1 MQITGTAD
9 INKAFKSM
17 ASDIKELIN
26 TRDTAYKEIDR
37 INADNDL
44 SGEGKLHKASAV
56 HEAYA
61 ESKKTVLIRLLT
73 ALDDLDAWDSNR
85 TEVTITTKFTD
96 ALQLAKG
103 LIGDISAP
111 MMNTLA
117 KSCADRLQLDCICR
131 ILRANI
137 GVGASNATKHA
148 LETLESKVYDPIALY
163 SKAKADVYDCLKD
176 NDFLLHRL
184 TTVIANVC
192 SKINVSNTDE
202 ADKAFDVE
210 APLTDLQ
217 NEIESGI
224 GVAKSGSS
232 PIKMIY
238 VNGKLVDGDLNLT
251 TNSDL
256 SRI

>member
-1 MQITGTAD
+1 MQITSIAD
-9 INKAFKSM
+9 INKSFKTM
-17 ASDIKELIN
+17 ANDIKELIK
-26 TRDTAYKEIDR
+26 TRDEAYKEIDR

-44 SGEGKLHKASAV
+44 SGEGKLHKATAI

-61 ESKKTVLIRLLT
+61 ESKKTVLNRLLT
-73 ALDDLDAWDSNR
+73 ALEDLEAWDSSR
-85 TEVTITTKFTD
+85 TEITITTKFTD
-96 ALQLAKG
+96 ALKLASC
-103 LIGDISAP
+103 LCGDISAP

-117 KSCADRLQLDCICR
+117 KSCNDRLELDCLCR
-131 ILRANI
+131 TLRANI
-137 GVGASNATKHA
+137 GAGASNTTKHT
-148 LETLESKVYDPIALY
+148 LEMLESKVYDPIALY

-210 APLTDLQ
+210 APLADLQ
-217 NEIESGI
+217 KEIKTGM

-238 VNGKLVDGDLNLT
+238 VNGKLVDGNLST
-251 TNSDL
+251 IANSDFNAH
-256 SRI
+256 